1 MKQERITSTGYILKK
16 GIMYIQ
22 DPKTKTKE
30 KTKRNKTKAA
40 LLNDILQSWFY
51 ILTHAMF
58 LSMDNFGEFFFER
71 SFVFLNIYNVSDNST

>member
-1 MKQERITSTGYILKK
+1 MTRELQRTCQRKLLQQKVAWHIFFMKQERITSTGYILKK

-40 LLNDILQSWFY
+40 LLNDILQS
-51 ILTHAMF
+51 
-58 LSMDNFGEFFFER
+58 
-71 SFVFLNIYNVSDNST
+71 